1 MGIAL
6 LETFEKC
13 LGIFLIENIVQAGN
27 RYFNYTAQ
35 KAEARG
41 SASDT
46 IKSLSLIIR
55 IVVIVRVKRFLKMA

>member
-27 RYFNYTAQ
+27 GYFNYTAQ

-41 SASDT
+41 W
-46 IKSLSLIIR
+46 
-55 IVVIVRVKRFLKMA
+55 

>member
-1 MGIAL
+1 MVAL
-6 LETFEKC
+6 ACEPIT
-13 LGIFLIENIVQAGN
+13 
-27 RYFNYTAQ
+27 Q